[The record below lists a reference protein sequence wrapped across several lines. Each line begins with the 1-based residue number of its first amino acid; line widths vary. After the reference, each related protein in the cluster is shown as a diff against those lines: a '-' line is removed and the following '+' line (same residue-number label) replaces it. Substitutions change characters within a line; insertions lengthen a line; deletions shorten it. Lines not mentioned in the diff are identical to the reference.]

1 MKSRQTLTTV
11 ALMVLSFTVTFAVL
25 RHPSVA
31 PPPVAAV
38 PRSSLRTAAL
48 PEQRA
53 RPAAVAARVAPV
65 APAESLSPK
74 PAPVRAPAPEPAPE
88 VPTWD
93 DGGPP
98 LPIMFAVS
106 SHPAWHREDAED
118 DGAGDGDP
126 QPTGQPGVARQV
138 DVLNESSDPLVITV
152 LAVNVPTQ
160 ETTQTELFVPPHAQA
175 HAGSESGLKL
185 DEGYQVTL
193 RSRGYQQMTQTVP

>member
-25 RHPSVA
+25 RHPRVA
-31 PPPVAAV
+31 PPTPVAAV

-48 PEQRA
+48 PEQR
-53 RPAAVAARVAPV
+53 PQHAAVDAPV
-65 APAESLSPK
+65 APAESVSPK
-74 PAPVRAPAPEPAPE
+74 PAPVHAPAPEPAPE

-106 SHPAWHREDAED
+106 SHPAWHLEDAED
-118 DGAGDGDP
+118 DSAGDGDP

-152 LAVNVPTQ
+152 LAVDVPTQ
-160 ETTQTELFVPPHAQA
+160 EATQAQLFVPPHAQA

-185 DEGYQVTL
+185 DQGYQVTL